1 MPFKYK
7 VNVLEKL
14 KDKGYNTSRIRNEKL
29 IGEATLQKIRK
40 GEMVSW
46 ATLDTICKL
55 LKCQLS
61 DIIEH
66 I

>member
-55 LKCQLS
+55 LKCQII

>member
-29 IGEATLQKIRK
+29 IGEAMLQKIRK

>member
-29 IGEATLQKIRK
+29 IGEATLQKIRN

>member
-1 MPFKYK
+1 MSFKWK
-7 VNVLEKL
+7 ADVLDLL
-14 KDKGYNTSRIRNEKL
+14 KRKGYNTGRIRKERL
-29 IGEATLQKIRK
+29 ISEAMLQKIRN

-55 LKCQLS
+55 LDCQIS